1 MSSKNTIFADLAAGV
16 LWGWLSMVVN
26 AVTGI
31 FPPET
36 GFVHDL
42 GTFGL
47 AGAVNAFVAGG
58 LLSIFMTRLPVRSNL
73 LKAVMISV
81 FVWLALRAGAMML
94 SHIDPERYH
103 VATWE
108 SLQGLVLSAL
118 LGALIWLGRKVVRNR
133 RAELAC

>member
-1 MSSKNTIFADLAAGV
+1 MSSKNRIAADLVAGV
-16 LWGWLSMVVN
+16 LWGWLSMVAN

-42 GTFGL
+42 VSFGM

-58 LLSIFMTRLPVRSNL
+58 LLTLFMMRLPGRSVMV
-73 LKAVMISV
+73 KAIAVSV
-81 FVWLALRAGAMML
+81 LVWLALRAGAMLL
-94 SHIDPERYH
+94 SHIDPQRYH

-108 SLQGLVLSAL
+108 SLQGLALSVL
-118 LGALIWLGRKVVRNR
+118 LGALIGLSRSMAENR
-133 RAELAC
+133 RVELNG